1 MKDYLEFIESFGYFD
16 EPAIY
21 KGVKIFPVKVK
32 DYKRFEQSYDI
43 LIIDK
48 NDTTDIEQIQKSYL
62 RFMFELI
69 VWDETLRQDFLN
81 ILELCFGVGFNEE
94 YFHTEFD
101 RNELLIVSEDGDKR
115 IYMINGRG
123 VAFII
128 DGKKTKIAI
137 QDIELTAT
145 DFDELK
151 EIILYQN
158 ISGYDNT
165 PMSDDFRKV
174 VQKYYELKNKDIKM
188 PEMIDKI
195 AVVVASTSETYESVR
210 DLPMRMFD
218 KIFECVRD
226 REDYVANTPLN
237 PYLKV
242 PVEHWIYKK
251 DKEKY
256 SDIFGD
262 ATSLAKKITSV

>member
-1 MKDYLEFIESFGYFD
+1 
-16 EPAIY
+16 
-21 KGVKIFPVKVK
+21 
-32 DYKRFEQSYDI
+32 
-43 LIIDK
+43 
-48 NDTTDIEQIQKSYL
+48 
-62 RFMFELI
+62 
-69 VWDETLRQDFLN
+69 
-81 ILELCFGVGFNEE
+81 
-94 YFHTEFD
+94 
-101 RNELLIVSEDGDKR
+101 
-115 IYMINGRG
+115 MINGRG

-128 DGKKTKIAI
+128 DGKKTIIAI

-237 PYLKV
+237 PYLKA